1 MGYNFPQLSY
11 PAGAT
16 IHADTGCILD
26 TSKIPVRIRVY
37 NFGKIQA
44 QFREEK
50 GLIPLC
56 RRHLIAYGSAA
67 VGGRKFRCL
76 MLVTAAYLGA
86 RQLVV
91 QEAEAILD
99 APRACGQR
107 LDGRR
112 DVVHD
117 GQAGGR
123 GVGVVG
129 LRGSPVLPREPQRQR
144 GLVDFLRRR
153 PPLGPLSFL
162 LPLAPQ

>member
-1 MGYNFPQLSY
+1 
-11 PAGAT
+11 
-16 IHADTGCILD
+16 
-26 TSKIPVRIRVY
+26 
-37 NFGKIQA
+37 
-44 QFREEK
+44 
-50 GLIPLC
+50 
-56 RRHLIAYGSAA
+56 
-67 VGGRKFRCL
+67 

-162 LPLAPQ
+162 LPLGVTRRFANAVQRLMTYDLCFANAT

>member
-1 MGYNFPQLSY
+1 MRARAWF
-11 PAGAT
+11 
-16 IHADTGCILD
+16 D
-26 TSKIPVRIRVY
+26 
-37 NFGKIQA
+37 
-44 QFREEK
+44 
-50 GLIPLC
+50 LC

-67 VGGRKFRCL
+67 VGGRKFRCI

-162 LPLAPQ
+162 LPLGSTHQVFFGS